1 MNGRRNF
8 EYIQETSICK
18 QNNFMTAIN
27 FISTLEMQ
35 KTRVTQKTKN
45 WTDAT
50 SICNAAL
57 KTAMFWKKPKYK
69 TQFTINTPIMKML
82 KKKSNINNLSCKKH
96 RTHSL
101 DLSFRRNNLKIS
113 LSALSK
119 NLPDS
124 SRNFWNF
131 LPVFSRFSLTFQNIN
146 HISRFSRFSRLVWT
160 MNGLMI
166 WGLDSQSLA
175 INFKPLGGFKIDS
188 TFILLK
194 SISSTRNSWRL
205 NGQSKLLLRSDSAA
219 LILLNPI
226 HKTRP

>member
-1 MNGRRNF
+1 MP
-8 EYIQETSICK
+8 
-18 QNNFMTAIN
+18 AIN
-27 FISTLEMQ
+27 LISTLEMQ

>member
-1 MNGRRNF
+1 MP
-8 EYIQETSICK
+8 
-18 QNNFMTAIN
+18 AIK

>member
-1 MNGRRNF
+1 MP
-8 EYIQETSICK
+8 
-18 QNNFMTAIN
+18 AIN

-45 WTDAT
+45 WADAT